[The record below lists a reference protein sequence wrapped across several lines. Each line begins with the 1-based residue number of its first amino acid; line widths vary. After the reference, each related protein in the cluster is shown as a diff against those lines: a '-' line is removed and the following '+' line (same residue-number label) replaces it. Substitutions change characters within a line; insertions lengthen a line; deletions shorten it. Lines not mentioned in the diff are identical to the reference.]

1 MKLQFQKDAIVNGI
15 NIVMKA
21 VPSKTTMS
29 ILECILIDASSNEI
43 RLTGNDM
50 ELGIETKVEGQILE
64 HGKMLSFFLKSPVVY
79 PARIQ
84 PLPLNPIKS

>member
-50 ELGIETKVEGQILE
+50 DRKGRNFDEQQNVME
-64 HGKMLSFFLKSPVVY
+64 
-79 PARIQ
+79 
-84 PLPLNPIKS
+84 